1 MSRLDSSSST
11 ESPTSAMYETPEG
24 GTPSGSVISLNRDST
39 YGPSSS
45 QQGSELRCPSRLS
58 IAFLEEE
65 KEEDDWTTSVL
76 SAVDGM
82 ADQSPS
88 PQVIVEGA

>member
-1 MSRLDSSSST
+1 MNRFDSSSST

-24 GTPSGSVISLNRDST
+24 GTPSGSVISFNRDST
-39 YGPSSS
+39 YGTSTS

-58 IAFLEEE
+58 IAFLEED
-65 KEEDDWTTSVL
+65 KEEDDWSASVL
-76 SAVDGM
+76 SAVDTM
-82 ADQSPS
+82 ADQSPP